1 MTLEYLEIM
10 EDVKKTQELAEQ
22 TSAAPSTTRRKLQKS
37 FKSNTRI
44 YDDGSIEVDPQ
55 AQGEPSQKDVKK
67 VGKSKRYITSGKNP
81 LTCVELKC
89 PDNVPDKAAFFHKE
103 LAKLTKDMEIEEPQM
118 PEGEFLLD
126 EPNVKV
132 KLVRTQGTAPQ
143 CSTGSAQLG
152 QSPCAKVV
160 AWLTFE
166 AKGLIDV
173 RRELYNLTSKIDK
186 CFVINENS
194 VCPQK

>member
-1 MTLEYLEIM
+1 MTLEYLELM
-10 EDVKKTQELAEQ
+10 EEMKKLEKEVQGA
-22 TSAAPSTTRRKLQKS
+22 SSPRRKLQKS

-44 YDDGSIEVDPQ
+44 YDDGSIEVEPQ
-55 AQGEPSQKDVKK
+55 AQGEPSQKEVKK

-89 PDNVPDKAAFFHKE
+89 PEDVPDKAAYFHKE
-103 LAKLTKDMEIEEPQM
+103 LAKLTKDMVIDEPQM
-118 PEGEFLLD
+118 PDGEFLLN
-126 EPNVKV
+126 EPSVKV
-132 KLVRTQGTAPQ
+132 KF
-143 CSTGSAQLG
+143 AQKE
-152 QSPCAKVV
+152 QRVV

-186 CFVINENS
+186 CFVINEAS
-194 VCPQK
+194 VCQQK

>member
-1 MTLEYLEIM
+1 MTLEYLELM

-22 TSAAPSTTRRKLQKS
+22 TSATPSTTRRKLQKS

-103 LAKLTKDMEIEEPQM
+103 LAKLTKDMEIEERQM
-118 PEGEFLLD
+118 PEGECLLNED
-126 EPNVKV
+126 NVKV
-132 KLVRTQGTAPQ
+132 RFAAKEH
-143 CSTGSAQLG
+143 
-152 QSPCAKVV
+152 KVV

-186 CFVINENS
+186 CFVINEAS

>member
-1 MTLEYLEIM
+1 MTLEYLELM
-10 EDVKKTQELAEQ
+10 ETMKNVKEQ
-22 TSAAPSTTRRKLQKS
+22 AAKSAAAPTTRRKLQKS

-55 AQGEPSQKDVKK
+55 AQGEPSQRDVKK
-67 VGKSKRYITSGKNP
+67 VGKSKRYVTSGKNP

-89 PDNVPDKAAFFHKE
+89 PEDVPDKAAFFHKE
-103 LAKLTKDMEIEEPQM
+103 LAKLTKDIQIGVPPL

-132 KLVRTQGTAPQ
+132 RF
-143 CSTGSAQLG
+143 SAQEH
-152 QSPCAKVV
+152 QVM

-166 AKGLIDV
+166 VKGLIDV

-186 CFVINENS
+186 CFVINQDS
-194 VCPQK
+194 MTPRG

>member
-1 MTLEYLEIM
+1 M
-10 EDVKKTQELAEQ
+10 
-22 TSAAPSTTRRKLQKS
+22 RKLQKS

-55 AQGEPSQKDVKK
+55 AQGEPSQKEVKK

-81 LTCVELKC
+81 LTCIELKC
-89 PDNVPDKAAFFHKE
+89 PDDVPDKAAYFHKE
-103 LAKLTKDMEIEEPQM
+103 LAKLTKDIQISEPQL
-118 PEGEFLLD
+118 PEGEFLMD

-132 KLVRTQGTAPQ
+132 KF
-143 CSTGSAQLG
+143 SAQDG
-152 QSPCAKVV
+152 KVS

-173 RRELYNLTSKIDK
+173 RKELYNLTSKIDK
-186 CFVINENS
+186 CFVINEAS
-194 VCPQK
+194 VCQLK

>member
-1 MTLEYLEIM
+1 MKIM
-10 EDVKKTQELAEQ
+10 K
-22 TSAAPSTTRRKLQKS
+22 KLQKS

-55 AQGEPSQKDVKK
+55 AQGEPSQKEVKK
-67 VGKSKRYITSGKNP
+67 VGRSKRYVTNGKNP

-89 PDNVPDKAAFFHKE
+89 PESVPDKAAYFHKE
-103 LAKLTKDMEIEEPQM
+103 LAKLTKDIQIEEPQM
-118 PEGEFLLD
+118 PDGEFLMD

-132 KLVRTQGTAPQ
+132 KL
-143 CSTGSAQLG
+143 SAKEG
-152 QSPCAKVV
+152 RVV

-173 RRELYNLTSKIDK
+173 RRELYTLTSKIDK
-186 CFVINENS
+186 CFVINEAS
-194 VCPQK
+194 VCQPR

>member
-22 TSAAPSTTRRKLQKS
+22 TPATPSTTRRKLQKS

-81 LTCVELKC
+81 LTCIELKC

-118 PEGEFLLD
+118 PEGEFLMD

-132 KLVRTQGTAPQ
+132 KF
-143 CSTGSAQLG
+143 SAKD
-152 QSPCAKVV
+152 SRVV

-166 AKGLIDV
+166 IKEKYDI

-194 VCPQK
+194 VCPQKP